1 MLRAV
6 VLVLKFADDL
16 LDGVLDGD
24 QSGDAAVFV
33 DDNRHMLPGLL
44 HGVEQ
49 VIHRLRLGNQHRL
62 PDDGGDIALRGGGIE
77 RRGAHGVLEIR
88 HADQIVDVVAD
99 HRHAGETGPGAQTQH
114 VGKCGRAVHADH
126 VGARHHDLAGQR
138 LRQRQHVA
146 QHLGDFRIEIIG
158 LHQAVD
164 GGTPLFE
171 LNLLQLLVVGQVR
184 FLGATLLTLLLARL
198 RKRRDRGGEPDQS
211 RQIEHDVDRLAG
223 SRGPRADQH
232 RYNADD
238 QREQEAAQQLQPDRR
253 IKQRRHARHQHAVEH
268 VACDAEERAAARGGV
283 PVGDEPLHGMDLAD
297 FLHPDEL
304 ARLGVGL
311 HFEDL
316 VVQSCPCD
324 APDRTFRGG
333 HAQRQPD
340 QQCGDDDQ
348 RDNQDNRGRIGQR
361 HRNPS
366 FEFMCSAPVTALP
379 PNGDGKRRVI
389 PLSAVRRRATRRIRQ
404 ARRPRPSA
412 VWPVRW

>member
-24 QSGDAAVFV
+24 QSGDAAIFV
-33 DDNRHMLPGLL
+33 DDDRHMLPGLL

-184 FLGATLLTLLLARL
+184 FLGATLLALLLARL

-223 SRGPRADQH
+223 SRGPRAETMPTISANRKPHSSCSQIGASSSDATH
-232 RYNADD
+232 ATSTPSNTLHVMRKNA
-238 QREQEAAQQLQPDRR
+238 QLPEVACRLAMSRCTVWILPIFFIRMNWLVSVSVCTSRILLFSPARVTRPTALSAAAMLSDSQTSSAATTTNATTR
-253 IKQRRHARHQHAVEH
+253 IIVDVSVNGIGILRLSSCVQRR
-268 VACDAEERAAARGGV
+268 
-283 PVGDEPLHGMDLAD
+283 
-297 FLHPDEL
+297 
-304 ARLGVGL
+304 
-311 HFEDL
+311 
-316 VVQSCPCD
+316 
-324 APDRTFRGG
+324 
-333 HAQRQPD
+333 
-340 QQCGDDDQ
+340 
-348 RDNQDNRGRIGQR
+348 
-361 HRNPS
+361 
-366 FEFMCSAPVTALP
+366 
-379 PNGDGKRRVI
+379 
-389 PLSAVRRRATRRIRQ
+389 
-404 ARRPRPSA
+404 
-412 VWPVRW
+412 